1 MKDAAANHDGC
12 EQMPD
17 RRRYCER
24 AAVSE
29 PLAASAPAPT
39 SGQGVRVMQNT
50 FVVLIAR
57 LLALPIA
64 GAANLILARYLGV
77 EKFGQYGAIYA
88 YLGLFGW
95 LASLGLAPILAREAA
110 QKREQ
115 AGSLIFTGVCIAAGF
130 SVATAALAL
139 VIAPLVHLGGKL
151 FPLLAIGSVEVF
163 LLVPIALP
171 GVIFQVDLRQWYN
184 SGFSV
189 VRQALMFAFALAIY
203 WAGAPLL
210 YVVLARLAAA
220 GVEAGLNWRTAH
232 RFLESPRKFLSPI
245 SMRLIRGGFIITL
258 SVIAASVYARI
269 DQVMLHSMVGDLK
282 LGQYAAAVRLSEM
295 FEALPAAF
303 VSSLFPLLCISVI
316 DPERFREHLDI
327 GYRYMVLAAAGISV
341 VVCTGAPTI
350 IRVLYGQQY
359 SASAPL
365 LAVLIWSEMA
375 IFFGTMLGNGLLSA
389 GLQKYGLLPMIAGA
403 LVNVGLNI
411 FLIPRRGAMG
421 ATWAT
426 VISYWMCWT
435 VAFMPFKATRDI
447 LWTGLRLLVP
457 ITVVGLAVT
466 GAVFLLPV
474 NDWVRMVIAGVGFA
488 LLTTTT
494 GLARKGD
501 LHFIHT
507 AWRTRLGLRAT

>member
-95 LASLGLAPILAREAA
+95 LASLGL
-110 QKREQ
+110 
-115 AGSLIFTGVCIAAGF
+115 
-130 SVATAALAL
+130 
-139 VIAPLVHLGGKL
+139 
-151 FPLLAIGSVEVF
+151 
-163 LLVPIALP
+163 VPIALP
-171 GVIFQVDLRQWYN
+171 VVIFQVDLRQWYN

-189 VRQALMFAFALAIY
+189 VRQTLMFAFALAIY

-341 VVCTGAPTI
+341 VVCAGAPTI

-507 AWRTRLGLRAT
+507 AWRTRLGLRGT